1 MQKIITKLHTVLKW
15 ILIILLAVMVIDVSW
30 QVFSRY
36 ILQQSSSITE
46 ELATFLLIWVGL
58 LGAAYAY
65 REKAHLGID
74 LISYKLSSKGKIYS
88 QILVLAVV
96 VIVSSFVFVFGGLR
110 LVYITFTLNQIS
122 PALQVNM
129 GYIYSVVPLTG
140 ILIIIYSAGF
150 FQETLQELSEIKKSG
165 DNKN

>member
-1 MQKIITKLHTVLKW
+1 LYKLIEKTHIGLKW
-15 ILIILLAVMVIDVSW
+15 ILIILLTVMVIDVSW

-74 LISYKLSSKGKIYS
+74 LISDRLISKGKFYS
-88 QILVLAVV
+88 EIIVLIVV
-96 VIVSSFVFVFGGLR
+96 VLVSFFVFVFGGLR
-110 LVYITFTLNQIS
+110 LVYITFTLNQLS
-122 PALQVNM
+122 PAMRINM
-129 GYIYSVVPLTG
+129 GFIYSVIPITG
-140 ILIIIYSAGF
+140 ILIILYSFDF
-150 FQETLQELSEIKKSG
+150 FRNSLETFKKI
-165 DNKN
+165 NNEE

>member
-1 MQKIITKLHTVLKW
+1 MYKLIEKTHIGLKW
-15 ILIILLAVMVIDVSW
+15 ILIILLTVMVIDVSW

-74 LISYKLSSKGKIYS
+74 LISDRLSSKGKFYS
-88 QILVLAVV
+88 EIIVLIVV
-96 VIVSSFVFVFGGLR
+96 VLVSFFVFVFGGLR
-110 LVYITFTLNQIS
+110 LVYITFTLNQLS
-122 PALQVNM
+122 PAMRINM
-129 GYIYSVVPLTG
+129 GFIYSVIPITG
-140 ILIIIYSAGF
+140 ILIILYSFDF
-150 FQETLQELSEIKKSG
+150 FRNSLEIFKKI
-165 DNKN
+165 NNEE

>member
-1 MQKIITKLHTVLKW
+1 MYKLIEKTHIGLKW
-15 ILIILLAVMVIDVSW
+15 ILIILLTVMVIDVSW

-74 LISYKLSSKGKIYS
+74 LISDRLSSKGKFYS
-88 QILVLAVV
+88 EIIVLIVV
-96 VIVSSFVFVFGGLR
+96 VLVSFFVFVFGGLR
-110 LVYITFTLNQIS
+110 LVYITFTLNQLS
-122 PALQVNM
+122 PAMRINM
-129 GYIYSVVPLTG
+129 GFIYSVIPITG
-140 ILIIIYSAGF
+140 ILIILYSFDF
-150 FQETLQELSEIKKSG
+150 FRNSLETFKKI
-165 DNKN
+165 NNEE

>member
-1 MQKIITKLHTVLKW
+1 
-15 ILIILLAVMVIDVSW
+15 MVIDVSW

-74 LISYKLSSKGKIYS
+74 LISDRLSSKGKFYS
-88 QILVLAVV
+88 EIIVLIVV
-96 VIVSSFVFVFGGLR
+96 VLVSFFVFVFGGLR
-110 LVYITFTLNQIS
+110 LVYITFTLNQLS
-122 PALQVNM
+122 PAMRINM
-129 GYIYSVVPLTG
+129 GFIYSVIPITG
-140 ILIIIYSAGF
+140 ILIILYSFDF
-150 FQETLQELSEIKKSG
+150 FRNSLETFKKI
-165 DNKN
+165 NNEE